1 MHIEVPF
8 SGLSFESMMLR
19 IAWERLLASFMFVAP
34 VARNAAPFDTAASSA
49 AAEPVKTATVISVCP
64 EPGVANDRFLSMRT
78 MASCK
83 RRISHR
89 QEGSLPRVQT

>member
-8 SGLSFESMMLR
+8 SGLSFESMMFR

-49 AAEPVKTATVISVCP
+49 AAEPVKTTTVISFPHAYVCAC
-64 EPGVANDRFLSMRT
+64 VCVLSLSWQMVDFFR
-78 MASCK
+78 
-83 RRISHR
+83 
-89 QEGSLPRVQT
+89 